1 MSLVE
6 YEDIKNLIRL
16 YFNQDQVLF
25 NHLFSSFNQ
34 LIEEII
40 PFTLIKENNYFY
52 ENVDKTDIY
61 LHGFRCKNI
70 RLKPVVFDNNP
81 NEIMYPDQA
90 RKNHLNYF
98 AHIYADIEQVVERI
112 NVLTGETT
120 IKVVTKNSEED
131 PIAIASVPIMVK
143 SKYCSTTIKKDSH
156 NECKYDP
163 GGYFIVN
170 GKEKVVMSIEKMV
183 DNKPLVFTKKESSFP
198 RGYFY
203 TCQINSKANDWSDN
217 LQILNIKERKDSTFI
232 ISTSQLSDIK
242 IIVLMRALGLE
253 TDQDIISNFCYSLD
267 DINMINLIKPSIDN
281 SVDDE
286 GNIIRTK
293 DQAID
298 FLITKLRRNKRFSQ
312 TDEELADKQKKI
324 FLEKIFRKDLLPH
337 LGEDIKLKIRYISY
351 MFNKMFKVMLNREEP
366 DDRDALQNKRIETP
380 GVLIGQLFRQNWK
393 KLLNEIGKNFK
404 KKNQSDENPVS
415 VINQIK
421 PNAIEQGI
429 KTALSTGIWGMNKT
443 KKGVAQALQ
452 RLSWFG
458 SNSYLRRVMAPS
470 LDASTAN
477 ITKIRL
483 VNSLQAQFLCLTKD
497 SIVLLN
503 DRYSSKPI
511 SKLTEADKVISLT
524 KDMNEEPTKIFNN
537 FERMAD
543 DIKKIVT
550 ISGREIKATNDHPF
564 LVKRQDNYEWIQ
576 LKDINES
583 DLLVIRNCDNYIEE
597 DTMNYIN
604 IDVTNEEIIK
614 PYIRELTELGYIETT
629 SSSDKLYL
637 KLDIQKQKMIARLIA
652 SLNTDGN
659 INLKDKKY
667 YAVSFNLGEEQDIFD
682 VNDDINRLG
691 FGGGTISRRTTKL
704 VDKYSNRETIFKTWR
719 LDKGGPFAGLIT
731 FMGGFTGNKVKTVK
745 FLPDWISNN
754 QKSVKREFLSGLQGG
769 DGCRLSVQ
777 HNNENDKV
785 CLGEFKQTCVSDTLR
800 STISYMDNINK
811 LFSEFN
817 IISSVHHK
825 EKEEKDKFEVS
836 IRFSQTTENLEK
848 LVSNIGY
855 RYCEEKRRK
864 SAIPLEYCKIRVFN
878 KNLVDQIKDNVLTLH
893 KEGKKPAE
901 IVKETELTYNFV
913 TKTLRQFKEDRLS
926 NSRYITTI
934 SYDELLKNSLPN
946 GCIAV
951 PIYKIDECEPEMVY
965 DFTTVSDNHNF
976 IANSFVTHNCPTETP
991 EGQNIGIIKSL
1002 SMSATI
1008 TMQNSSQLE
1017 IVKEI
1022 IKQFGKSE
1030 LPTNID
1036 PLDIPV
1042 YGKVF
1047 MNGNWIA
1054 VTKEPYE
1061 LYTILK
1067 RNRQEGVLDKFTTVY
1082 LDFMKK
1088 EICIFSDGGRMIRPI
1103 LQVENN
1109 KVNMTKEVLAEIN
1122 RQVDTTSESNSTNK
1136 GNSWNI
1142 LMDRFPNLLEYE
1154 DIETS
1159 GYLMIA
1165 QTPYDLESNETN
1177 KNRDLKHKDINDV
1190 NRYGDY
1196 RYVNYTHCDIHPWL
1210 MLGYVVCSIP
1220 FSNHNF
1226 GLKNIIF
1233 FSQAKQS
1240 IGIYLTSYKD
1250 RMDISQVL
1258 YHPQVPLVTTEGMR
1272 INNSMD
1278 LPFGE
1283 NVVIA
1288 IMSYMGYNQED
1299 SIIFNKASVDRGL
1312 FLCDSLKKEH
1322 AEIVKNPST
1331 SQDDVFT
1338 KPDSNK
1344 VTGMQQGNYDKLNE
1358 KGFIPEETIIN
1369 NQDIIIGKVSP
1380 IQPTGTNNKV
1390 YKDNSVQFKSNVEG
1404 VIDRVHTGVYNND
1417 GYEMY
1422 NVRLRMERIP
1432 IIGDKFCLTDDH
1444 EVLTSDGW
1452 KQINRVTTDDTVCCL
1467 NPEDNTIVYNKPSE
1481 TYKFDHEGEMY
1492 SLKSQQ
1498 VDLVTTMNHKMY
1510 VKKRDRKSFELIEAK
1525 DINGKR
1531 VSYKKNG
1538 INNQRELES
1547 FKVPNS
1553 EKILNM
1559 NDFLVFLGI
1568 WFAEG
1573 WTDKHNK
1580 RITISVNKK
1589 IVQTEIERV
1598 CNNLDIHIIK
1608 SNDKWHMHKI
1618 EIYNY
1623 LKDYSNG
1630 AVNKSLPKWVFNLN
1644 RDQSRILLE
1653 SMLKGDGY
1661 KTKSNTCK
1669 YFTSSKQLK
1678 DDVQQLALHCEWSA
1692 NIYERDMSGPYS
1704 INSKGKEIIPTTQ
1717 AYELSIIKSKNTPT
1731 VNHGHVKTQNG
1742 QKEEIIDFK
1751 GKVYCLEVP
1760 SHIFYVR
1767 LNGKPVWTGNSNRHG
1782 QKGTLGILLPERD
1795 MPFTESGM
1803 VPDLIM
1809 NPHGI
1814 PSRMTHAQLLECLA
1828 SKYGAVTGQHVDG
1841 TPFNNYNVAKLPDLL
1856 KSVGFN
1862 PYGLETMYCGITG
1875 KKMQSEIFIGPT
1887 YYMRLK
1893 HMVLDKVHS
1902 RSIGPK
1908 QAITRQ
1914 PLEGRSRDGGL
1925 KIGEMEKDSM
1935 IAHGVGQ
1942 FLKERLNE
1950 VSDITKV
1957 HICDDCGRFAA
1968 KVFDK
1973 DYYYCDGC
1981 DNSTRISAVSMPYAC
1996 KLLFQEITSVNI
2008 QPRIRTRQSVFEASV

>member
-6 YEDIKNLIRL
+6 YDDIKNLIRL

-25 NHLFSSFNQ
+25 KHLFSSFNQ

-61 LHGFRCKNI
+61 LHGFKCKNI

-81 NEIMYPDQA
+81 NEIMFPDQA

-98 AHIYADIEQVVERI
+98 ANIYADIEQVVEKT

-120 IKVVTKNSEED
+120 VKVVTKNSEED
-131 PIAIASVPIMVK
+131 PIAIASIPIMVK
-143 SKYCSTTIKKDSH
+143 SKYCSTTVKKDSH

-163 GGYFIVN
+163 GGYFLVN

-183 DNKPLVFTKKESSFP
+183 DNKPLVFTKKDSSFP
-198 RGYFY
+198 RGHFF

-217 LQILNIKERKDSTFI
+217 LQILNIKEKKDSTFV

-286 GNIIRTK
+286 GNVIRTK

-298 FLITKLRRNKRFSQ
+298 YLITKLRRNKRFSQ
-312 TDEELADKQKKI
+312 SDEELANKQKKI

-337 LGEDIKLKIRYISY
+337 LGEDIKLKIKYISY
-351 MFNKMFKVMLNREEP
+351 MFNKMFKVILNREEQ

-458 SNSYLRRVMAPS
+458 ANSYLRRVMAPS
-470 LDASTAN
+470 LDASTSN

-483 VNSLQAQFLCLTKD
+483 VNNLQAQFL
-497 SIVLLN
+497 
-503 DRYSSKPI
+503 
-511 SKLTEADKVISLT
+511 
-524 KDMNEEPTKIFNN
+524 
-537 FERMAD
+537 
-543 DIKKIVT
+543 
-550 ISGREIKATNDHPF
+550 
-564 LVKRQDNYEWIQ
+564 
-576 LKDINES
+576 
-583 DLLVIRNCDNYIEE
+583 
-597 DTMNYIN
+597 
-604 IDVTNEEIIK
+604 
-614 PYIRELTELGYIETT
+614 
-629 SSSDKLYL
+629 
-637 KLDIQKQKMIARLIA
+637 
-652 SLNTDGN
+652 
-659 INLKDKKY
+659 
-667 YAVSFNLGEEQDIFD
+667 
-682 VNDDINRLG
+682 
-691 FGGGTISRRTTKL
+691 
-704 VDKYSNRETIFKTWR
+704 
-719 LDKGGPFAGLIT
+719 
-731 FMGGFTGNKVKTVK
+731 
-745 FLPDWISNN
+745 
-754 QKSVKREFLSGLQGG
+754 
-769 DGCRLSVQ
+769 
-777 HNNENDKV
+777 
-785 CLGEFKQTCVSDTLR
+785 
-800 STISYMDNINK
+800 
-811 LFSEFN
+811 
-817 IISSVHHK
+817 
-825 EKEEKDKFEVS
+825 
-836 IRFSQTTENLEK
+836 
-848 LVSNIGY
+848 
-855 RYCEEKRRK
+855 
-864 SAIPLEYCKIRVFN
+864 
-878 KNLVDQIKDNVLTLH
+878 
-893 KEGKKPAE
+893 
-901 IVKETELTYNFV
+901 
-913 TKTLRQFKEDRLS
+913 
-926 NSRYITTI
+926 
-934 SYDELLKNSLPN
+934 
-946 GCIAV
+946 
-951 PIYKIDECEPEMVY
+951 
-965 DFTTVSDNHNF
+965 
-976 IANSFVTHNCPTETP
+976 CPTETP

-1002 SMSATI
+1002 SMSSTI
-1008 TMQNSSQLE
+1008 TMQNDSQVE

-1022 IKQFGKSE
+1022 IKKFGKCE

-1047 MNGNWIA
+1047 MNGCWLA
-1054 VTKEPYE
+1054 VTKDPFE

-1067 RNRQEGVLDKFTTVY
+1067 KNRQEGVLDKFTSVY

-1088 EICIFSDGGRMIRPI
+1088 EIGIFSDGGRLIRPI
-1103 LQVENN
+1103 MQVENN
-1109 KVNMTKEVLAEIN
+1109 KVNMSKDVLEEI
-1122 RQVDTTSESNSTNK
+1122 RKQVNIKSSSDTIKK

-1142 LMDRFPNLLEYE
+1142 LMDKFPNLLEYE
-1154 DIETS
+1154 DIES
-1159 GYLMIA
+1159 SSYLMIA
-1165 QTPYDLESNETN
+1165 QTPYDLESSEEN
-1177 KNRDLKHKDINDV
+1177 KNRDLKHKNINEV

-1240 IGIYLTSYKD
+1240 IGVYLTSYKD
-1250 RMDISQVL
+1250 RMDISQIL

-1344 VTGMQQGNYDKLNE
+1344 VTGMQQGNYDKLND
-1358 KGFIPEETIIN
+1358 KGFVPEETIIN

-1422 NVRLRMERIP
+1422 NVRLRMERVP
-1432 IIGDKFCLTDDH
+1432 IIGDKF
-1444 EVLTSDGW
+1444 
-1452 KQINRVTTDDTVCCL
+1452 
-1467 NPEDNTIVYNKPSE
+1467 
-1481 TYKFDHEGEMY
+1481 
-1492 SLKSQQ
+1492 
-1498 VDLVTTMNHKMY
+1498 
-1510 VKKRDRKSFELIEAK
+1510 
-1525 DINGKR
+1525 
-1531 VSYKKNG
+1531 
-1538 INNQRELES
+1538 
-1547 FKVPNS
+1547 
-1553 EKILNM
+1553 
-1559 NDFLVFLGI
+1559 
-1568 WFAEG
+1568 
-1573 WTDKHNK
+1573 
-1580 RITISVNKK
+1580 
-1589 IVQTEIERV
+1589 
-1598 CNNLDIHIIK
+1598 
-1608 SNDKWHMHKI
+1608 
-1618 EIYNY
+1618 
-1623 LKDYSNG
+1623 
-1630 AVNKSLPKWVFNLN
+1630 
-1644 RDQSRILLE
+1644 
-1653 SMLKGDGY
+1653 
-1661 KTKSNTCK
+1661 
-1669 YFTSSKQLK
+1669 
-1678 DDVQQLALHCEWSA
+1678 
-1692 NIYERDMSGPYS
+1692 
-1704 INSKGKEIIPTTQ
+1704 
-1717 AYELSIIKSKNTPT
+1717 
-1731 VNHGHVKTQNG
+1731 
-1742 QKEEIIDFK
+1742 
-1751 GKVYCLEVP
+1751 
-1760 SHIFYVR
+1760 
-1767 LNGKPVWTGNSNRHG
+1767 SNRHG

-1828 SKYGAVTGQHVDG
+1828 SKYGAETGQYIDG
-1841 TPFNNYNVAKLPDLL
+1841 TPFNNYDVAKLPEML
-1856 KSVGFN
+1856 KSVGFK
-1862 PYGLETMYCGITG
+1862 PYGTETMYCGITG

-1957 HICDDCGRFAA
+1957 HICDECGRFAA

-1973 DYYYCDGC
+1973 DYYYCEGC

-2008 QPRIRTRQSVFEASV
+2008 QPRIRTRQSVFEANV

>member
-1 MSLVE
+1 MSLVK
-6 YEDIKNLIRL
+6 YEDIRNLIRL
-16 YFNQDQVLF
+16 YFNQEQVLF

-52 ENVDKTDIY
+52 ENVDKTDIF

-70 RLKPVVFDNNP
+70 RIKPVVFDNNP
-81 NEIMYPDQA
+81 NEIMFPDQA

-98 AHIYADIEQVVERI
+98 ANVYADVEQIVEKTNI
-112 NVLTGETT
+112 LTGENT
-120 IKVVTKNSEED
+120 IKVVTKNNEED
-131 PIAIASVPIMVK
+131 PIAIASIPIMVK

-163 GGYFIVN
+163 GGYFLVN

-183 DNKPLVFTKKESSFP
+183 DNKPLVFTKKDSSFP
-198 RGYFY
+198 RGYFF

-217 LQILNIKERKDSTFI
+217 LQILNIKEKKDSTFV

-293 DQAID
+293 DQAVD

-312 TDEELADKQKKI
+312 SDEELAAKQKKI

-337 LGEDIKLKIRYISY
+337 LGEDIKLKIRYISF
-351 MFNKMFKVMLNREEP
+351 MFNKMFKVMLKREEQ

-421 PNAIEQGI
+421 PNSIEQGI

-458 SNSYLRRVMAPS
+458 ANSYLRRVMAPS
-470 LDASTAN
+470 LDASTSN

-483 VNSLQAQFLCLTKD
+483 VNNLQAQFL
-497 SIVLLN
+497 
-503 DRYSSKPI
+503 
-511 SKLTEADKVISLT
+511 
-524 KDMNEEPTKIFNN
+524 
-537 FERMAD
+537 
-543 DIKKIVT
+543 
-550 ISGREIKATNDHPF
+550 
-564 LVKRQDNYEWIQ
+564 
-576 LKDINES
+576 
-583 DLLVIRNCDNYIEE
+583 
-597 DTMNYIN
+597 
-604 IDVTNEEIIK
+604 
-614 PYIRELTELGYIETT
+614 
-629 SSSDKLYL
+629 
-637 KLDIQKQKMIARLIA
+637 
-652 SLNTDGN
+652 
-659 INLKDKKY
+659 
-667 YAVSFNLGEEQDIFD
+667 
-682 VNDDINRLG
+682 
-691 FGGGTISRRTTKL
+691 
-704 VDKYSNRETIFKTWR
+704 
-719 LDKGGPFAGLIT
+719 
-731 FMGGFTGNKVKTVK
+731 
-745 FLPDWISNN
+745 
-754 QKSVKREFLSGLQGG
+754 
-769 DGCRLSVQ
+769 
-777 HNNENDKV
+777 
-785 CLGEFKQTCVSDTLR
+785 
-800 STISYMDNINK
+800 
-811 LFSEFN
+811 
-817 IISSVHHK
+817 
-825 EKEEKDKFEVS
+825 
-836 IRFSQTTENLEK
+836 
-848 LVSNIGY
+848 
-855 RYCEEKRRK
+855 
-864 SAIPLEYCKIRVFN
+864 
-878 KNLVDQIKDNVLTLH
+878 
-893 KEGKKPAE
+893 
-901 IVKETELTYNFV
+901 
-913 TKTLRQFKEDRLS
+913 
-926 NSRYITTI
+926 
-934 SYDELLKNSLPN
+934 
-946 GCIAV
+946 
-951 PIYKIDECEPEMVY
+951 
-965 DFTTVSDNHNF
+965 
-976 IANSFVTHNCPTETP
+976 CPTETP

-1002 SMSATI
+1002 AMSSTI
-1008 TMQNSSQLE
+1008 TMQNDSQLE

-1022 IKQFGKSE
+1022 IKKFGKSE
-1030 LPTNID
+1030 SPTDIN
-1036 PLDIPV
+1036 PLEIQL

-1047 MNGNWIA
+1047 MNGSWIA
-1054 VTKEPYE
+1054 VTKEPFE
-1061 LYTILK
+1061 LYTMLK
-1067 RNRQEGVLDKFTTVY
+1067 KNRQAGILDKFTCIY

-1088 EICIFSDGGRMIRPI
+1088 EIGIFSDGGRLIRPI

-1109 KVNMTKEVLAEIN
+1109 KVNMTKEVLDEIN
-1122 RQVDTTSESNSTNK
+1122 KQIDTTREDPVVKK

-1142 LMDRFPNLLEYE
+1142 LMDKFPKLLEYE
-1154 DIETS
+1154 DIES
-1159 GYLMIA
+1159 SNYLMIA
-1165 QTPYDLESNETN
+1165 QTPYDLESNEEN
-1177 KNRDLKHKDINDV
+1177 MNRDLKHKDINDV

-1240 IGIYLTSYKD
+1240 IGVYLTSYKD
-1250 RMDISQVL
+1250 RMDISQIL

-1299 SIIFNKASVDRGL
+1299 SIIFNKASVDRGI

-1338 KPDSNK
+1338 KPDSSK

-1358 KGFIPEETIIN
+1358 KGFVPEETIIQ
-1369 NQDIIIGKVSP
+1369 NQDIIIGKASP

-1422 NVRLRMERIP
+1422 NVRLRMERVP

-1452 KQINRVTTDDTVCCL
+1452 KQINRVTTDDKVCCL
-1467 NPEDNTIVYNKPSE
+1467 NPNDNTIIYNKPSE

-1510 VKKRDRKSFELIEAK
+1510 VKKRDKKSFELIEAK

-1547 FKVPNS
+1547 FKIPNS
-1553 EKILNM
+1553 EKDLNM

-1573 WTDKHNK
+1573 WADKHNK
-1580 RITISVNKK
+1580 RITFSVNKK
-1589 IVQTEIERV
+1589 IIQNELERV
-1598 CNNLDIHIIK
+1598 CSNLDIHIIK
-1608 SNDKWHMHKI
+1608 SNDKWHMHQI
-1618 EIYNY
+1618 DIYNY
-1623 LKDYSNG
+1623 LKNYSNG
-1630 AVNKSLPKWVFNLN
+1630 AINKSLPRWVFNLN

-1692 NIYERDMSGPYS
+1692 NIYERDMTGPYS

-1717 AYELSIIKSKNTPT
+1717 AYEVSIIKNKNSPT
-1731 VNHGHVKTQNG
+1731 VNHGHTKTQNG
-1742 QKEEIIDFK
+1742 QKEEIIHFK
-1751 GKVYCLEVP
+1751 GKVYCLQVP

-1828 SKYGAVTGQHVDG
+1828 SKYGAITGQYVDG
-1841 TPFNNYNVAKLPDLL
+1841 TPFNNYDVSKLPDML
-1856 KSVGFN
+1856 KSVGFK
-1862 PYGLETMYCGITG
+1862 PYGTETMYCGITG

-1935 IAHGVGQ
+1935 IAHGAGQ

-1957 HICDDCGRFAA
+1957 HICDVCGRFAA

-1973 DYYYCDGC
+1973 DYYYCEGC

-2008 QPRIRTRQSVFEASV
+2008 QPRIRTRQSVYEANV

>member
-6 YEDIKNLIRL
+6 YEDIRNLIRL
-16 YFNQDQVLF
+16 YFNQEQVLY

-52 ENVDKTDIY
+52 ENVDKTDIF

-70 RLKPVVFDNNP
+70 RLKPVVFENNP
-81 NEIMYPDQA
+81 NEIMFPDQA

-98 AHIYADIEQVVERI
+98 ANIYADVEQIVEKTNI
-112 NVLTGETT
+112 LTGENTV
-120 IKVVTKNSEED
+120 KVVTKNNEED
-131 PIAIASVPIMVK
+131 PIAIASIPVMVK

-163 GGYFIVN
+163 GGYFLVN

-183 DNKPLVFTKKESSFP
+183 DNKPLVFTKKDSSFP
-198 RGYFY
+198 RGHYF

-217 LQILNIKERKDSTFI
+217 LQILNIKEKKDSTFV

-286 GNIIRTK
+286 GNVIRTK

-298 FLITKLRRNKRFSQ
+298 YLITKLRRNKRFSQ
-312 TDEELADKQKKI
+312 SDEELAVKQKKI

-337 LGEDIKLKIRYISY
+337 LGEDIKLKIRFICI
-351 MFNKMFKVMLNREEP
+351 MFNKMFKVMLKREEQ

-421 PNAIEQGI
+421 PNSIEQGI

-458 SNSYLRRVMAPS
+458 ANSYLRRVMAPS
-470 LDASTAN
+470 LDNTTSN

-483 VNSLQAQFLCLTKD
+483 VNNLQAQFL
-497 SIVLLN
+497 
-503 DRYSSKPI
+503 
-511 SKLTEADKVISLT
+511 
-524 KDMNEEPTKIFNN
+524 
-537 FERMAD
+537 
-543 DIKKIVT
+543 
-550 ISGREIKATNDHPF
+550 
-564 LVKRQDNYEWIQ
+564 
-576 LKDINES
+576 
-583 DLLVIRNCDNYIEE
+583 
-597 DTMNYIN
+597 
-604 IDVTNEEIIK
+604 
-614 PYIRELTELGYIETT
+614 
-629 SSSDKLYL
+629 
-637 KLDIQKQKMIARLIA
+637 
-652 SLNTDGN
+652 
-659 INLKDKKY
+659 
-667 YAVSFNLGEEQDIFD
+667 
-682 VNDDINRLG
+682 
-691 FGGGTISRRTTKL
+691 
-704 VDKYSNRETIFKTWR
+704 
-719 LDKGGPFAGLIT
+719 
-731 FMGGFTGNKVKTVK
+731 
-745 FLPDWISNN
+745 
-754 QKSVKREFLSGLQGG
+754 
-769 DGCRLSVQ
+769 
-777 HNNENDKV
+777 
-785 CLGEFKQTCVSDTLR
+785 
-800 STISYMDNINK
+800 
-811 LFSEFN
+811 
-817 IISSVHHK
+817 
-825 EKEEKDKFEVS
+825 
-836 IRFSQTTENLEK
+836 
-848 LVSNIGY
+848 
-855 RYCEEKRRK
+855 
-864 SAIPLEYCKIRVFN
+864 
-878 KNLVDQIKDNVLTLH
+878 
-893 KEGKKPAE
+893 
-901 IVKETELTYNFV
+901 
-913 TKTLRQFKEDRLS
+913 
-926 NSRYITTI
+926 
-934 SYDELLKNSLPN
+934 
-946 GCIAV
+946 
-951 PIYKIDECEPEMVY
+951 
-965 DFTTVSDNHNF
+965 
-976 IANSFVTHNCPTETP
+976 CPTETP

-1002 SMSATI
+1002 SMSSTI
-1008 TMQNSSQLE
+1008 TMQNDSQLE

-1022 IKQFGKSE
+1022 IKKFGKSE
-1030 LPTNID
+1030 KPTEIS
-1036 PLDIPV
+1036 PLEISS

-1061 LYTILK
+1061 LYTLLK
-1067 RNRQEGVLDKFTTVY
+1067 KNRQEGILDKFTSVY
-1082 LDFMKK
+1082 LDFTKK
-1088 EICIFSDGGRMIRPI
+1088 EIGIFSDGGRLIRPI

-1109 KVNMTKEVLAEIN
+1109 KVNMTKEVLDEIN
-1122 RQVDTTSESNSTNK
+1122 KQIDTTKESAEVKK

-1142 LMDRFPNLLEYE
+1142 LMDKFPKLLEYE
-1154 DIETS
+1154 DIES
-1159 GYLMIA
+1159 SNYLMIA
-1165 QTPYDLESNETN
+1165 QTPYDLVANEEN

-1240 IGIYLTSYKD
+1240 IGVYLTSYKD
-1250 RMDISQVL
+1250 RMDISQIL

-1331 SQDDVFT
+1331 SQDDIFT

-1344 VTGMQQGNYDKLNE
+1344 VTGMQQGNYDKLND
-1358 KGFIPEETIIN
+1358 KGFVPEETIID

-1422 NVRLRMERIP
+1422 NVRLRMERVP
-1432 IIGDKFCLTDDH
+1432 IIGDKF
-1444 EVLTSDGW
+1444 
-1452 KQINRVTTDDTVCCL
+1452 
-1467 NPEDNTIVYNKPSE
+1467 
-1481 TYKFDHEGEMY
+1481 
-1492 SLKSQQ
+1492 
-1498 VDLVTTMNHKMY
+1498 
-1510 VKKRDRKSFELIEAK
+1510 
-1525 DINGKR
+1525 
-1531 VSYKKNG
+1531 
-1538 INNQRELES
+1538 
-1547 FKVPNS
+1547 
-1553 EKILNM
+1553 
-1559 NDFLVFLGI
+1559 
-1568 WFAEG
+1568 
-1573 WTDKHNK
+1573 
-1580 RITISVNKK
+1580 
-1589 IVQTEIERV
+1589 
-1598 CNNLDIHIIK
+1598 
-1608 SNDKWHMHKI
+1608 
-1618 EIYNY
+1618 
-1623 LKDYSNG
+1623 
-1630 AVNKSLPKWVFNLN
+1630 
-1644 RDQSRILLE
+1644 
-1653 SMLKGDGY
+1653 
-1661 KTKSNTCK
+1661 
-1669 YFTSSKQLK
+1669 
-1678 DDVQQLALHCEWSA
+1678 
-1692 NIYERDMSGPYS
+1692 
-1704 INSKGKEIIPTTQ
+1704 
-1717 AYELSIIKSKNTPT
+1717 
-1731 VNHGHVKTQNG
+1731 
-1742 QKEEIIDFK
+1742 
-1751 GKVYCLEVP
+1751 
-1760 SHIFYVR
+1760 
-1767 LNGKPVWTGNSNRHG
+1767 SNRHG

-1828 SKYGAVTGQHVDG
+1828 SKYGAITGQYVDG
-1841 TPFNNYNVAKLPDLL
+1841 TPFNNYDVSKLPDML
-1856 KSVGFN
+1856 KSVGFK
-1862 PYGLETMYCGITG
+1862 PYGTETMYCGITG

-1957 HICDDCGRFAA
+1957 HICDVCGRFAS

-1973 DYYYCDGC
+1973 DYYYCEGC

-2008 QPRIRTRQSVFEASV
+2008 QPRIRTRQSVFEANV

>member
-6 YEDIKNLIRL
+6 YEDIRNMIRL
-16 YFNQDQVLF
+16 YFNQEQVLY

-34 LIEEII
+34 LVEEII

-52 ENVDKTDIY
+52 ENVDKTDIF

-70 RLKPVVFDNNP
+70 RLKPVVFENNP
-81 NEIMYPDQA
+81 NEIMFPDQA

-98 AHIYADIEQVVERI
+98 ANIYADVEQIVEKSNI
-112 NVLTGETT
+112 LTGENTV
-120 IKVVTKNSEED
+120 KVVTKNNEED
-131 PIAIASVPIMVK
+131 PIAIASIPVMVK

-163 GGYFIVN
+163 GGYFLVN

-183 DNKPLVFTKKESSFP
+183 DNKPLVFTKKDSSFP
-198 RGYFY
+198 RGHYF

-217 LQILNIKERKDSTFI
+217 LQILNIKEKKDSTFV

-298 FLITKLRRNKRFSQ
+298 YLITKLRRNKRFSQ
-312 TDEELADKQKKI
+312 SDEELAVKQKKI

-337 LGEDIKLKIRYISY
+337 LGEDIKLKIRFICI
-351 MFNKMFKVMLNREEP
+351 MFNKMFKVILKREEQ

-421 PNAIEQGI
+421 PNSIEQGI

-458 SNSYLRRVMAPS
+458 ANSYLRRVMAPS
-470 LDASTAN
+470 LDNTTSN

-483 VNSLQAQFLCLTKD
+483 VNNLQAQFL
-497 SIVLLN
+497 
-503 DRYSSKPI
+503 
-511 SKLTEADKVISLT
+511 
-524 KDMNEEPTKIFNN
+524 
-537 FERMAD
+537 
-543 DIKKIVT
+543 
-550 ISGREIKATNDHPF
+550 
-564 LVKRQDNYEWIQ
+564 
-576 LKDINES
+576 
-583 DLLVIRNCDNYIEE
+583 
-597 DTMNYIN
+597 
-604 IDVTNEEIIK
+604 
-614 PYIRELTELGYIETT
+614 
-629 SSSDKLYL
+629 
-637 KLDIQKQKMIARLIA
+637 
-652 SLNTDGN
+652 
-659 INLKDKKY
+659 
-667 YAVSFNLGEEQDIFD
+667 
-682 VNDDINRLG
+682 
-691 FGGGTISRRTTKL
+691 
-704 VDKYSNRETIFKTWR
+704 
-719 LDKGGPFAGLIT
+719 
-731 FMGGFTGNKVKTVK
+731 
-745 FLPDWISNN
+745 
-754 QKSVKREFLSGLQGG
+754 
-769 DGCRLSVQ
+769 
-777 HNNENDKV
+777 
-785 CLGEFKQTCVSDTLR
+785 
-800 STISYMDNINK
+800 
-811 LFSEFN
+811 
-817 IISSVHHK
+817 
-825 EKEEKDKFEVS
+825 
-836 IRFSQTTENLEK
+836 
-848 LVSNIGY
+848 
-855 RYCEEKRRK
+855 
-864 SAIPLEYCKIRVFN
+864 
-878 KNLVDQIKDNVLTLH
+878 
-893 KEGKKPAE
+893 
-901 IVKETELTYNFV
+901 
-913 TKTLRQFKEDRLS
+913 
-926 NSRYITTI
+926 
-934 SYDELLKNSLPN
+934 
-946 GCIAV
+946 
-951 PIYKIDECEPEMVY
+951 
-965 DFTTVSDNHNF
+965 
-976 IANSFVTHNCPTETP
+976 CPTETP

-1002 SMSATI
+1002 AMSSTI
-1008 TMQNSSQLE
+1008 TMQNDSQLE

-1022 IKQFGKSE
+1022 IKKFGKSE
-1030 LPTNID
+1030 KPTEVS
-1036 PLDIPV
+1036 PLEISS

-1054 VTKEPYE
+1054 ITKEPYE
-1061 LYTILK
+1061 LYTLLK
-1067 RNRQEGVLDKFTTVY
+1067 KNRQEGILDKFTSVY

-1088 EICIFSDGGRMIRPI
+1088 EIGIFSDGGRLIRPI

-1109 KVNMTKEVLAEIN
+1109 KVNMTKEVLDEIN
-1122 RQVDTTSESNSTNK
+1122 KQIDTTKESAEVKK

-1142 LMDRFPNLLEYE
+1142 LMDKFPKLLEYE
-1154 DIETS
+1154 DIES
-1159 GYLMIA
+1159 SNYLMIA
-1165 QTPYDLESNETN
+1165 QTPYDLVANEEN

-1240 IGIYLTSYKD
+1240 IGVYLTSYKD
-1250 RMDISQVL
+1250 RMDISQIL

-1331 SQDDVFT
+1331 SQDDIFT

-1344 VTGMQQGNYDKLNE
+1344 VTGMQQGNYDKLND
-1358 KGFIPEETIIN
+1358 KGFVPEETVID

-1422 NVRLRMERIP
+1422 NVRLRMERVP
-1432 IIGDKFCLTDDH
+1432 IIGDKF
-1444 EVLTSDGW
+1444 
-1452 KQINRVTTDDTVCCL
+1452 
-1467 NPEDNTIVYNKPSE
+1467 
-1481 TYKFDHEGEMY
+1481 
-1492 SLKSQQ
+1492 
-1498 VDLVTTMNHKMY
+1498 
-1510 VKKRDRKSFELIEAK
+1510 
-1525 DINGKR
+1525 
-1531 VSYKKNG
+1531 
-1538 INNQRELES
+1538 
-1547 FKVPNS
+1547 
-1553 EKILNM
+1553 
-1559 NDFLVFLGI
+1559 
-1568 WFAEG
+1568 
-1573 WTDKHNK
+1573 
-1580 RITISVNKK
+1580 
-1589 IVQTEIERV
+1589 
-1598 CNNLDIHIIK
+1598 
-1608 SNDKWHMHKI
+1608 
-1618 EIYNY
+1618 
-1623 LKDYSNG
+1623 
-1630 AVNKSLPKWVFNLN
+1630 
-1644 RDQSRILLE
+1644 
-1653 SMLKGDGY
+1653 
-1661 KTKSNTCK
+1661 
-1669 YFTSSKQLK
+1669 
-1678 DDVQQLALHCEWSA
+1678 
-1692 NIYERDMSGPYS
+1692 
-1704 INSKGKEIIPTTQ
+1704 
-1717 AYELSIIKSKNTPT
+1717 
-1731 VNHGHVKTQNG
+1731 
-1742 QKEEIIDFK
+1742 
-1751 GKVYCLEVP
+1751 
-1760 SHIFYVR
+1760 
-1767 LNGKPVWTGNSNRHG
+1767 SNRHG

-1828 SKYGAVTGQHVDG
+1828 SKYGAITGQYVDG
-1841 TPFNNYNVAKLPDLL
+1841 TPFNNYDVSKLPDML
-1856 KSVGFN
+1856 KSVGFK
-1862 PYGLETMYCGITG
+1862 PYGTETMYCGITG

-1957 HICDDCGRFAA
+1957 HICDVCGRFAS

-1973 DYYYCDGC
+1973 DYYYCEGC

-2008 QPRIRTRQSVFEASV
+2008 QPRIRTRQSVFEANV

>member
-6 YEDIKNLIRL
+6 YDDIKNLIRL

-25 NHLFSSFNQ
+25 KHLFSSFNQ
-34 LIEEII
+34 LVEEII

-61 LHGFRCKNI
+61 LHGFKCKNI

-81 NEIMYPDQA
+81 NEIMFPDQA

-98 AHIYADIEQVVERI
+98 ANIYADIEQVVEKT

-120 IKVVTKNSEED
+120 VKVVTKNSEED
-131 PIAIASVPIMVK
+131 PIAIASIPIMVK
-143 SKYCSTTIKKDSH
+143 SKYCSTTVKKDSH

-163 GGYFIVN
+163 GGYFLVN

-183 DNKPLVFTKKESSFP
+183 DNKPLVFTKKDSSFP
-198 RGYFY
+198 RGHFF

-217 LQILNIKERKDSTFI
+217 LQILNIKEKKDSTFV

-286 GNIIRTK
+286 GNVIRTK

-298 FLITKLRRNKRFSQ
+298 YLITKLRRNKRFSQ
-312 TDEELADKQKKI
+312 SDEELANKQKKI

-337 LGEDIKLKIRYISY
+337 LGEDIKLKIKYISY
-351 MFNKMFKVMLNREEP
+351 MFNKMFKVILNREEQ

-458 SNSYLRRVMAPS
+458 ANSYLRRVMAPS
-470 LDASTAN
+470 LDASTSN

-483 VNSLQAQFLCLTKD
+483 VNNLQAQFL
-497 SIVLLN
+497 
-503 DRYSSKPI
+503 
-511 SKLTEADKVISLT
+511 
-524 KDMNEEPTKIFNN
+524 
-537 FERMAD
+537 
-543 DIKKIVT
+543 
-550 ISGREIKATNDHPF
+550 
-564 LVKRQDNYEWIQ
+564 
-576 LKDINES
+576 
-583 DLLVIRNCDNYIEE
+583 
-597 DTMNYIN
+597 
-604 IDVTNEEIIK
+604 
-614 PYIRELTELGYIETT
+614 
-629 SSSDKLYL
+629 
-637 KLDIQKQKMIARLIA
+637 
-652 SLNTDGN
+652 
-659 INLKDKKY
+659 
-667 YAVSFNLGEEQDIFD
+667 
-682 VNDDINRLG
+682 
-691 FGGGTISRRTTKL
+691 
-704 VDKYSNRETIFKTWR
+704 
-719 LDKGGPFAGLIT
+719 
-731 FMGGFTGNKVKTVK
+731 
-745 FLPDWISNN
+745 
-754 QKSVKREFLSGLQGG
+754 
-769 DGCRLSVQ
+769 
-777 HNNENDKV
+777 
-785 CLGEFKQTCVSDTLR
+785 
-800 STISYMDNINK
+800 
-811 LFSEFN
+811 
-817 IISSVHHK
+817 
-825 EKEEKDKFEVS
+825 
-836 IRFSQTTENLEK
+836 
-848 LVSNIGY
+848 
-855 RYCEEKRRK
+855 
-864 SAIPLEYCKIRVFN
+864 
-878 KNLVDQIKDNVLTLH
+878 
-893 KEGKKPAE
+893 
-901 IVKETELTYNFV
+901 
-913 TKTLRQFKEDRLS
+913 
-926 NSRYITTI
+926 
-934 SYDELLKNSLPN
+934 
-946 GCIAV
+946 
-951 PIYKIDECEPEMVY
+951 
-965 DFTTVSDNHNF
+965 
-976 IANSFVTHNCPTETP
+976 CPTETP

-1002 SMSATI
+1002 SMSSTI
-1008 TMQNSSQLE
+1008 TMQNDSQVE

-1022 IKQFGKSE
+1022 IKKFGKCE

-1047 MNGNWIA
+1047 MNGCWLA
-1054 VTKEPYE
+1054 VTKDPFE

-1067 RNRQEGVLDKFTTVY
+1067 KNRQEGVLDKFTSVY

-1088 EICIFSDGGRMIRPI
+1088 EIGIFSDGGRLIRPI
-1103 LQVENN
+1103 MQVENN
-1109 KVNMTKEVLAEIN
+1109 KVNMSKDVLEEIRKQAN
-1122 RQVDTTSESNSTNK
+1122 IKSSSDTIKKS
-1136 GNSWNI
+1136 NSWNI
-1142 LMDRFPNLLEYE
+1142 LMDKFPNLLEYE
-1154 DIETS
+1154 DIES
-1159 GYLMIA
+1159 SSYLMIA
-1165 QTPYDLESNETN
+1165 QTPYDLESSEEN
-1177 KNRDLKHKDINDV
+1177 KNRDLKHKNINEV

-1240 IGIYLTSYKD
+1240 IGVYLTSYKD
-1250 RMDISQVL
+1250 RMDISQIL

-1344 VTGMQQGNYDKLNE
+1344 VTGMQQGNYDKLND
-1358 KGFIPEETIIN
+1358 KGFVPEETIIN

-1422 NVRLRMERIP
+1422 NVRLRMERVP
-1432 IIGDKFCLTDDH
+1432 IIGDKF
-1444 EVLTSDGW
+1444 
-1452 KQINRVTTDDTVCCL
+1452 
-1467 NPEDNTIVYNKPSE
+1467 
-1481 TYKFDHEGEMY
+1481 
-1492 SLKSQQ
+1492 
-1498 VDLVTTMNHKMY
+1498 
-1510 VKKRDRKSFELIEAK
+1510 
-1525 DINGKR
+1525 
-1531 VSYKKNG
+1531 
-1538 INNQRELES
+1538 
-1547 FKVPNS
+1547 
-1553 EKILNM
+1553 
-1559 NDFLVFLGI
+1559 
-1568 WFAEG
+1568 
-1573 WTDKHNK
+1573 
-1580 RITISVNKK
+1580 
-1589 IVQTEIERV
+1589 
-1598 CNNLDIHIIK
+1598 
-1608 SNDKWHMHKI
+1608 
-1618 EIYNY
+1618 
-1623 LKDYSNG
+1623 
-1630 AVNKSLPKWVFNLN
+1630 
-1644 RDQSRILLE
+1644 
-1653 SMLKGDGY
+1653 
-1661 KTKSNTCK
+1661 
-1669 YFTSSKQLK
+1669 
-1678 DDVQQLALHCEWSA
+1678 
-1692 NIYERDMSGPYS
+1692 
-1704 INSKGKEIIPTTQ
+1704 
-1717 AYELSIIKSKNTPT
+1717 
-1731 VNHGHVKTQNG
+1731 
-1742 QKEEIIDFK
+1742 
-1751 GKVYCLEVP
+1751 
-1760 SHIFYVR
+1760 
-1767 LNGKPVWTGNSNRHG
+1767 SNRHG

-1828 SKYGAVTGQHVDG
+1828 SKYGAETGQYVDG
-1841 TPFNNYNVAKLPDLL
+1841 TPFNNYDVAKLPEML
-1856 KSVGFN
+1856 KSVGFK
-1862 PYGLETMYCGITG
+1862 PYGTETMYCGITG

-1957 HICDDCGRFAA
+1957 HICDECGRFAA

-1973 DYYYCDGC
+1973 DYYYCEGC

-2008 QPRIRTRQSVFEASV
+2008 QPRIRTRQSVFEANV

>member
-1 MSLVE
+1 MLLMSLVE

-16 YFNQDQVLF
+16 YFDQDQVLF

-98 AHIYADIEQVVERI
+98 ANIYADIEQVVERV

-120 IKVVTKNSEED
+120 VKVVTKNTEED

-183 DNKPLVFTKKESSFP
+183 DNKPLVFTKKDSSFP
-198 RGYFY
+198 RGHFF

-217 LQILNIKERKDSTFI
+217 LQILNIKEKKDSTFI
-232 ISTSQLSDIK
+232 ISTSQLSDVK

-312 TDEELADKQKKI
+312 TDEELAVKQKKI

-337 LGEDIKLKIRYISY
+337 LGEDIKLKIKYISY
-351 MFNKMFKVMLNREEP
+351 MFNKMFKVILEREEQ

-470 LDASTAN
+470 LDASTSN

-483 VNSLQAQFLCLTKD
+483 VNNLQAQFL
-497 SIVLLN
+497 
-503 DRYSSKPI
+503 
-511 SKLTEADKVISLT
+511 
-524 KDMNEEPTKIFNN
+524 
-537 FERMAD
+537 
-543 DIKKIVT
+543 
-550 ISGREIKATNDHPF
+550 
-564 LVKRQDNYEWIQ
+564 
-576 LKDINES
+576 
-583 DLLVIRNCDNYIEE
+583 
-597 DTMNYIN
+597 
-604 IDVTNEEIIK
+604 
-614 PYIRELTELGYIETT
+614 
-629 SSSDKLYL
+629 
-637 KLDIQKQKMIARLIA
+637 
-652 SLNTDGN
+652 
-659 INLKDKKY
+659 
-667 YAVSFNLGEEQDIFD
+667 
-682 VNDDINRLG
+682 
-691 FGGGTISRRTTKL
+691 
-704 VDKYSNRETIFKTWR
+704 
-719 LDKGGPFAGLIT
+719 
-731 FMGGFTGNKVKTVK
+731 
-745 FLPDWISNN
+745 
-754 QKSVKREFLSGLQGG
+754 
-769 DGCRLSVQ
+769 
-777 HNNENDKV
+777 
-785 CLGEFKQTCVSDTLR
+785 
-800 STISYMDNINK
+800 
-811 LFSEFN
+811 
-817 IISSVHHK
+817 
-825 EKEEKDKFEVS
+825 
-836 IRFSQTTENLEK
+836 
-848 LVSNIGY
+848 
-855 RYCEEKRRK
+855 
-864 SAIPLEYCKIRVFN
+864 
-878 KNLVDQIKDNVLTLH
+878 
-893 KEGKKPAE
+893 
-901 IVKETELTYNFV
+901 
-913 TKTLRQFKEDRLS
+913 
-926 NSRYITTI
+926 
-934 SYDELLKNSLPN
+934 
-946 GCIAV
+946 
-951 PIYKIDECEPEMVY
+951 
-965 DFTTVSDNHNF
+965 
-976 IANSFVTHNCPTETP
+976 CPTETP

-1022 IKQFGKSE
+1022 IKKFGKSD

-1067 RNRQEGVLDKFTTVY
+1067 KSRQEGILDKFTSVY

-1088 EICIFSDGGRMIRPI
+1088 EIGIFSDGGRLIRPI

-1109 KVNMTKEVLAEIN
+1109 KVNMTKDVLEEIN
-1122 RQVDTTSESNSTNK
+1122 RQVDTTVEYKNSK
-1136 GNSWNI
+1136 KSNSWNI
-1142 LMDRFPNLLEYE
+1142 LMDKFPNLLEYE
-1154 DIETS
+1154 DIES
-1159 GYLMIA
+1159 SSYLMIA
-1165 QTPYDLESNETN
+1165 QTPYDLESNESN
-1177 KNRDLKHKDINDV
+1177 KSRDLKHKDINDV

-1404 VIDRVHTGVYNND
+1404 VIDRVHTGIYNND

-1422 NVRLRMERIP
+1422 NVRLRMERVP
-1432 IIGDKFCLTDDH
+1432 IIGDKF
-1444 EVLTSDGW
+1444 
-1452 KQINRVTTDDTVCCL
+1452 
-1467 NPEDNTIVYNKPSE
+1467 
-1481 TYKFDHEGEMY
+1481 
-1492 SLKSQQ
+1492 
-1498 VDLVTTMNHKMY
+1498 
-1510 VKKRDRKSFELIEAK
+1510 
-1525 DINGKR
+1525 
-1531 VSYKKNG
+1531 
-1538 INNQRELES
+1538 
-1547 FKVPNS
+1547 
-1553 EKILNM
+1553 
-1559 NDFLVFLGI
+1559 
-1568 WFAEG
+1568 
-1573 WTDKHNK
+1573 
-1580 RITISVNKK
+1580 
-1589 IVQTEIERV
+1589 
-1598 CNNLDIHIIK
+1598 
-1608 SNDKWHMHKI
+1608 
-1618 EIYNY
+1618 
-1623 LKDYSNG
+1623 
-1630 AVNKSLPKWVFNLN
+1630 
-1644 RDQSRILLE
+1644 
-1653 SMLKGDGY
+1653 
-1661 KTKSNTCK
+1661 
-1669 YFTSSKQLK
+1669 
-1678 DDVQQLALHCEWSA
+1678 
-1692 NIYERDMSGPYS
+1692 
-1704 INSKGKEIIPTTQ
+1704 
-1717 AYELSIIKSKNTPT
+1717 
-1731 VNHGHVKTQNG
+1731 
-1742 QKEEIIDFK
+1742 
-1751 GKVYCLEVP
+1751 
-1760 SHIFYVR
+1760 
-1767 LNGKPVWTGNSNRHG
+1767 SNRHG

-1795 MPFTESGM
+1795 MPFTENGM

-1828 SKYGAVTGQHVDG
+1828 SKYGAETGQYVDG
-1841 TPFNNYNVAKLPDLL
+1841 TPFNNYDVAKLPDLL

-1862 PYGLETMYCGITG
+1862 PYGTETMYCGITG

-1935 IAHGVGQ
+1935 VAHGVGQ

-1957 HICDDCGRFAA
+1957 HICDECGRFAA

-1973 DYYYCDGC
+1973 DYYYCEGC

>member
-6 YEDIKNLIRL
+6 YEDIRNLIRL
-16 YFNQDQVLF
+16 YFNQEQVLY

-52 ENVDKTDIY
+52 ENVDKTDIF

-70 RLKPVVFDNNP
+70 RLKPVVFENNP
-81 NEIMYPDQA
+81 NEIMFPDQA

-98 AHIYADIEQVVERI
+98 ANIYADVEQIVEKTNI
-112 NVLTGETT
+112 LTGENTV
-120 IKVVTKNSEED
+120 KVVTKNNEED
-131 PIAIASVPIMVK
+131 PIAIASIPVMVK

-163 GGYFIVN
+163 GGYFLVN

-183 DNKPLVFTKKESSFP
+183 DNKPLVFTKKDSSFP
-198 RGYFY
+198 RGHYF

-217 LQILNIKERKDSTFI
+217 LQILNIKEKKDSTFV

-286 GNIIRTK
+286 GNVIRTK

-298 FLITKLRRNKRFSQ
+298 YLITKLRRNKRFSQ
-312 TDEELADKQKKI
+312 SDEELAVKQKKI

-337 LGEDIKLKIRYISY
+337 LGEDIKLKIRFICI
-351 MFNKMFKVMLNREEP
+351 MFNKMFKVMLKREEQ

-421 PNAIEQGI
+421 PNSIEQGI

-458 SNSYLRRVMAPS
+458 ANSYLRRVMAPS
-470 LDASTAN
+470 LDNTTSN

-483 VNSLQAQFLCLTKD
+483 VNNLQAQFL
-497 SIVLLN
+497 
-503 DRYSSKPI
+503 
-511 SKLTEADKVISLT
+511 
-524 KDMNEEPTKIFNN
+524 
-537 FERMAD
+537 
-543 DIKKIVT
+543 
-550 ISGREIKATNDHPF
+550 
-564 LVKRQDNYEWIQ
+564 
-576 LKDINES
+576 
-583 DLLVIRNCDNYIEE
+583 
-597 DTMNYIN
+597 
-604 IDVTNEEIIK
+604 
-614 PYIRELTELGYIETT
+614 
-629 SSSDKLYL
+629 
-637 KLDIQKQKMIARLIA
+637 
-652 SLNTDGN
+652 
-659 INLKDKKY
+659 
-667 YAVSFNLGEEQDIFD
+667 
-682 VNDDINRLG
+682 
-691 FGGGTISRRTTKL
+691 
-704 VDKYSNRETIFKTWR
+704 
-719 LDKGGPFAGLIT
+719 
-731 FMGGFTGNKVKTVK
+731 
-745 FLPDWISNN
+745 
-754 QKSVKREFLSGLQGG
+754 
-769 DGCRLSVQ
+769 
-777 HNNENDKV
+777 
-785 CLGEFKQTCVSDTLR
+785 
-800 STISYMDNINK
+800 
-811 LFSEFN
+811 
-817 IISSVHHK
+817 
-825 EKEEKDKFEVS
+825 
-836 IRFSQTTENLEK
+836 
-848 LVSNIGY
+848 
-855 RYCEEKRRK
+855 
-864 SAIPLEYCKIRVFN
+864 
-878 KNLVDQIKDNVLTLH
+878 
-893 KEGKKPAE
+893 
-901 IVKETELTYNFV
+901 
-913 TKTLRQFKEDRLS
+913 
-926 NSRYITTI
+926 
-934 SYDELLKNSLPN
+934 
-946 GCIAV
+946 
-951 PIYKIDECEPEMVY
+951 
-965 DFTTVSDNHNF
+965 
-976 IANSFVTHNCPTETP
+976 CPTETP

-1002 SMSATI
+1002 SMSSTI
-1008 TMQNSSQLE
+1008 TMQNDSQLE

-1022 IKQFGKSE
+1022 IKKFGKSE
-1030 LPTNID
+1030 KPTEIS
-1036 PLDIPV
+1036 PLEISS

-1054 VTKEPYE
+1054 VTKEPYD
-1061 LYTILK
+1061 LYTLLK
-1067 RNRQEGVLDKFTTVY
+1067 KNRQEGILDKFTSVY

-1088 EICIFSDGGRMIRPI
+1088 EIGIFSDGGRLIRPI

-1109 KVNMTKEVLAEIN
+1109 KVNMTKEVLDEIN
-1122 RQVDTTSESNSTNK
+1122 KQIDTTKESAEVKK

-1142 LMDRFPNLLEYE
+1142 LMDKFPKLLEYE
-1154 DIETS
+1154 DIES
-1159 GYLMIA
+1159 SNYLMIA
-1165 QTPYDLESNETN
+1165 QTPYDLVVNEEN

-1240 IGIYLTSYKD
+1240 IGVYLTSYKD
-1250 RMDISQVL
+1250 RMDISQIL

-1331 SQDDVFT
+1331 SQDDIFT

-1344 VTGMQQGNYDKLNE
+1344 VTGMQQGNYDKLND
-1358 KGFIPEETIIN
+1358 KGFVPEETIID

-1422 NVRLRMERIP
+1422 NVRLRMERVP
-1432 IIGDKFCLTDDH
+1432 IIGDKF
-1444 EVLTSDGW
+1444 
-1452 KQINRVTTDDTVCCL
+1452 
-1467 NPEDNTIVYNKPSE
+1467 
-1481 TYKFDHEGEMY
+1481 
-1492 SLKSQQ
+1492 
-1498 VDLVTTMNHKMY
+1498 
-1510 VKKRDRKSFELIEAK
+1510 
-1525 DINGKR
+1525 
-1531 VSYKKNG
+1531 
-1538 INNQRELES
+1538 
-1547 FKVPNS
+1547 
-1553 EKILNM
+1553 
-1559 NDFLVFLGI
+1559 
-1568 WFAEG
+1568 
-1573 WTDKHNK
+1573 
-1580 RITISVNKK
+1580 
-1589 IVQTEIERV
+1589 
-1598 CNNLDIHIIK
+1598 
-1608 SNDKWHMHKI
+1608 
-1618 EIYNY
+1618 
-1623 LKDYSNG
+1623 
-1630 AVNKSLPKWVFNLN
+1630 
-1644 RDQSRILLE
+1644 
-1653 SMLKGDGY
+1653 
-1661 KTKSNTCK
+1661 
-1669 YFTSSKQLK
+1669 
-1678 DDVQQLALHCEWSA
+1678 
-1692 NIYERDMSGPYS
+1692 
-1704 INSKGKEIIPTTQ
+1704 
-1717 AYELSIIKSKNTPT
+1717 
-1731 VNHGHVKTQNG
+1731 
-1742 QKEEIIDFK
+1742 
-1751 GKVYCLEVP
+1751 
-1760 SHIFYVR
+1760 
-1767 LNGKPVWTGNSNRHG
+1767 SNRHG

-1814 PSRMTHAQLLECLA
+1814 PSRMTHAQILECLA
-1828 SKYGAVTGQHVDG
+1828 SKYGAITGQYVDG
-1841 TPFNNYNVAKLPDLL
+1841 TPFNNYDVSKLPDML
-1856 KSVGFN
+1856 KSVGFK
-1862 PYGLETMYCGITG
+1862 PYGTETMYCGITG

-1957 HICDDCGRFAA
+1957 HICDVCGRFAS

-1973 DYYYCDGC
+1973 DYYYCEGC

-2008 QPRIRTRQSVFEASV
+2008 QPRIRTRQSVFEANV

>member
-1 MSLVE
+1 M
-6 YEDIKNLIRL
+6 
-16 YFNQDQVLF
+16 
-25 NHLFSSFNQ
+25 
-34 LIEEII
+34 
-40 PFTLIKENNYFY
+40 
-52 ENVDKTDIY
+52 
-61 LHGFRCKNI
+61 
-70 RLKPVVFDNNP
+70 
-81 NEIMYPDQA
+81 
-90 RKNHLNYF
+90 
-98 AHIYADIEQVVERI
+98 
-112 NVLTGETT
+112 
-120 IKVVTKNSEED
+120 VTKNNEED
-131 PIAIASVPIMVK
+131 PIAIASIPVMVK

-163 GGYFIVN
+163 GGYFLVN

-183 DNKPLVFTKKESSFP
+183 DNKPLVFTKKDSSFP
-198 RGYFY
+198 RGHYF

-217 LQILNIKERKDSTFI
+217 LQILNIKEKKDSTFV

-286 GNIIRTK
+286 GNVIRTK

-298 FLITKLRRNKRFSQ
+298 YLITKLRRNKRFSQ
-312 TDEELADKQKKI
+312 SDEELAVKQKDI
-324 FLEKIFRKDLLPH
+324 FRKIFRKDLLPH
-337 LGEDIKLKIRYISY
+337 LGEDIKLKIRFICI
-351 MFNKMFKVMLNREEP
+351 MFNKMFKVMLKREEQ

-421 PNAIEQGI
+421 PNSIEQGI

-458 SNSYLRRVMAPS
+458 ANSYLRRVMAPS
-470 LDASTAN
+470 LDNTTSN

-483 VNSLQAQFLCLTKD
+483 VNNLQAQFL
-497 SIVLLN
+497 
-503 DRYSSKPI
+503 
-511 SKLTEADKVISLT
+511 
-524 KDMNEEPTKIFNN
+524 
-537 FERMAD
+537 
-543 DIKKIVT
+543 
-550 ISGREIKATNDHPF
+550 
-564 LVKRQDNYEWIQ
+564 
-576 LKDINES
+576 
-583 DLLVIRNCDNYIEE
+583 
-597 DTMNYIN
+597 
-604 IDVTNEEIIK
+604 
-614 PYIRELTELGYIETT
+614 
-629 SSSDKLYL
+629 
-637 KLDIQKQKMIARLIA
+637 
-652 SLNTDGN
+652 
-659 INLKDKKY
+659 
-667 YAVSFNLGEEQDIFD
+667 
-682 VNDDINRLG
+682 
-691 FGGGTISRRTTKL
+691 
-704 VDKYSNRETIFKTWR
+704 
-719 LDKGGPFAGLIT
+719 
-731 FMGGFTGNKVKTVK
+731 
-745 FLPDWISNN
+745 
-754 QKSVKREFLSGLQGG
+754 
-769 DGCRLSVQ
+769 
-777 HNNENDKV
+777 
-785 CLGEFKQTCVSDTLR
+785 
-800 STISYMDNINK
+800 
-811 LFSEFN
+811 
-817 IISSVHHK
+817 
-825 EKEEKDKFEVS
+825 
-836 IRFSQTTENLEK
+836 
-848 LVSNIGY
+848 
-855 RYCEEKRRK
+855 
-864 SAIPLEYCKIRVFN
+864 
-878 KNLVDQIKDNVLTLH
+878 
-893 KEGKKPAE
+893 
-901 IVKETELTYNFV
+901 
-913 TKTLRQFKEDRLS
+913 
-926 NSRYITTI
+926 
-934 SYDELLKNSLPN
+934 
-946 GCIAV
+946 
-951 PIYKIDECEPEMVY
+951 
-965 DFTTVSDNHNF
+965 
-976 IANSFVTHNCPTETP
+976 CPTETP

-1002 SMSATI
+1002 SMSSTI
-1008 TMQNSSQLE
+1008 TMQNDSQLE

-1022 IKQFGKSE
+1022 IKKFGKSE
-1030 LPTNID
+1030 KPTEIS
-1036 PLDIPV
+1036 PLEISS

-1061 LYTILK
+1061 LYTLLK
-1067 RNRQEGVLDKFTTVY
+1067 KNRQEGILDKFTSVY

-1088 EICIFSDGGRMIRPI
+1088 EIGIFSDGGRLIRPI

-1109 KVNMTKEVLAEIN
+1109 KVNMTKEVLDEIN
-1122 RQVDTTSESNSTNK
+1122 KQIDTTKESAEVKK

-1142 LMDRFPNLLEYE
+1142 LMDKFPELLEYE
-1154 DIETS
+1154 DIES
-1159 GYLMIA
+1159 SNYLMIA
-1165 QTPYDLESNETN
+1165 QTPYDLVANEEN
-1177 KNRDLKHKDINDV
+1177 KNRDLKHKDVNDV

-1240 IGIYLTSYKD
+1240 IGVYLTSYKD
-1250 RMDISQVL
+1250 RMDISQIL

-1331 SQDDVFT
+1331 SQDDIFT

-1344 VTGMQQGNYDKLNE
+1344 VTGMQQGNYDKLND
-1358 KGFIPEETIIN
+1358 KGFVPEETIID

-1422 NVRLRMERIP
+1422 NVRLRMERVP
-1432 IIGDKFCLTDDH
+1432 IIGDKF
-1444 EVLTSDGW
+1444 
-1452 KQINRVTTDDTVCCL
+1452 
-1467 NPEDNTIVYNKPSE
+1467 
-1481 TYKFDHEGEMY
+1481 
-1492 SLKSQQ
+1492 
-1498 VDLVTTMNHKMY
+1498 
-1510 VKKRDRKSFELIEAK
+1510 
-1525 DINGKR
+1525 
-1531 VSYKKNG
+1531 
-1538 INNQRELES
+1538 
-1547 FKVPNS
+1547 
-1553 EKILNM
+1553 
-1559 NDFLVFLGI
+1559 
-1568 WFAEG
+1568 
-1573 WTDKHNK
+1573 
-1580 RITISVNKK
+1580 
-1589 IVQTEIERV
+1589 
-1598 CNNLDIHIIK
+1598 
-1608 SNDKWHMHKI
+1608 
-1618 EIYNY
+1618 
-1623 LKDYSNG
+1623 
-1630 AVNKSLPKWVFNLN
+1630 
-1644 RDQSRILLE
+1644 
-1653 SMLKGDGY
+1653 
-1661 KTKSNTCK
+1661 
-1669 YFTSSKQLK
+1669 
-1678 DDVQQLALHCEWSA
+1678 
-1692 NIYERDMSGPYS
+1692 
-1704 INSKGKEIIPTTQ
+1704 
-1717 AYELSIIKSKNTPT
+1717 
-1731 VNHGHVKTQNG
+1731 
-1742 QKEEIIDFK
+1742 
-1751 GKVYCLEVP
+1751 
-1760 SHIFYVR
+1760 
-1767 LNGKPVWTGNSNRHG
+1767 SNRHG

-1814 PSRMTHAQLLECLA
+1814 PSRMTHAQILECLA
-1828 SKYGAVTGQHVDG
+1828 SKYGAITGQYVDG
-1841 TPFNNYNVAKLPDLL
+1841 TPFNNYDVSKLPDML
-1856 KSVGFN
+1856 KSVGFK
-1862 PYGLETMYCGITG
+1862 PYGTETMYCGITG

-1957 HICDDCGRFAA
+1957 HICDVCGRFAS

-1973 DYYYCDGC
+1973 DYYYCEGC

-2008 QPRIRTRQSVFEASV
+2008 QPRIRTRQSVFEANV

>member
-6 YEDIKNLIRL
+6 YEDIRNLIRL
-16 YFNQDQVLF
+16 YFNQEQVLY

-52 ENVDKTDIY
+52 ENVDKTDIF

-70 RLKPVVFDNNP
+70 RLKPVVFENNP
-81 NEIMYPDQA
+81 NEIMFPDQA

-98 AHIYADIEQVVERI
+98 ANIYADVEQIVEKTNI
-112 NVLTGETT
+112 LTGENTV
-120 IKVVTKNSEED
+120 KVVTKNNEED
-131 PIAIASVPIMVK
+131 PIAIASIPVMVK

-163 GGYFIVN
+163 GGYFLVN

-183 DNKPLVFTKKESSFP
+183 DNKPLVFTKKDSSFP
-198 RGYFY
+198 RGHYF

-217 LQILNIKERKDSTFI
+217 LQILNIKEKKDSTFV

-286 GNIIRTK
+286 GNVIRTK

-298 FLITKLRRNKRFSQ
+298 YLITKLRRNKRFSQ
-312 TDEELADKQKKI
+312 SDEELAVKQKKI

-337 LGEDIKLKIRYISY
+337 LGEDIKLKIRFICI
-351 MFNKMFKVMLNREEP
+351 MFNKMFKVMLKREEQ

-421 PNAIEQGI
+421 PNSIEQGI

-458 SNSYLRRVMAPS
+458 ANSYLRRVMAPS
-470 LDASTAN
+470 LDNTTSN

-483 VNSLQAQFLCLTKD
+483 VNNLQAQFL
-497 SIVLLN
+497 
-503 DRYSSKPI
+503 
-511 SKLTEADKVISLT
+511 
-524 KDMNEEPTKIFNN
+524 
-537 FERMAD
+537 
-543 DIKKIVT
+543 
-550 ISGREIKATNDHPF
+550 
-564 LVKRQDNYEWIQ
+564 
-576 LKDINES
+576 
-583 DLLVIRNCDNYIEE
+583 
-597 DTMNYIN
+597 
-604 IDVTNEEIIK
+604 
-614 PYIRELTELGYIETT
+614 
-629 SSSDKLYL
+629 
-637 KLDIQKQKMIARLIA
+637 
-652 SLNTDGN
+652 
-659 INLKDKKY
+659 
-667 YAVSFNLGEEQDIFD
+667 
-682 VNDDINRLG
+682 
-691 FGGGTISRRTTKL
+691 
-704 VDKYSNRETIFKTWR
+704 
-719 LDKGGPFAGLIT
+719 
-731 FMGGFTGNKVKTVK
+731 
-745 FLPDWISNN
+745 
-754 QKSVKREFLSGLQGG
+754 
-769 DGCRLSVQ
+769 
-777 HNNENDKV
+777 
-785 CLGEFKQTCVSDTLR
+785 
-800 STISYMDNINK
+800 
-811 LFSEFN
+811 
-817 IISSVHHK
+817 
-825 EKEEKDKFEVS
+825 
-836 IRFSQTTENLEK
+836 
-848 LVSNIGY
+848 
-855 RYCEEKRRK
+855 
-864 SAIPLEYCKIRVFN
+864 
-878 KNLVDQIKDNVLTLH
+878 
-893 KEGKKPAE
+893 
-901 IVKETELTYNFV
+901 
-913 TKTLRQFKEDRLS
+913 
-926 NSRYITTI
+926 
-934 SYDELLKNSLPN
+934 
-946 GCIAV
+946 
-951 PIYKIDECEPEMVY
+951 
-965 DFTTVSDNHNF
+965 
-976 IANSFVTHNCPTETP
+976 CPTETP

-1002 SMSATI
+1002 SMSSTI
-1008 TMQNSSQLE
+1008 TMQNDSQLE

-1022 IKQFGKSE
+1022 IKKFGKSE
-1030 LPTNID
+1030 KPTEIS
-1036 PLDIPV
+1036 PLEISS

-1061 LYTILK
+1061 LYTLLK
-1067 RNRQEGVLDKFTTVY
+1067 KNRQEGILDKFTSVY

-1088 EICIFSDGGRMIRPI
+1088 EIGIFSDGGRLIRPI

-1109 KVNMTKEVLAEIN
+1109 KVNMTKEVLDEIN
-1122 RQVDTTSESNSTNK
+1122 KQIDTTKESAEVKK

-1142 LMDRFPNLLEYE
+1142 LMDKFPKLLEYE
-1154 DIETS
+1154 DIES
-1159 GYLMIA
+1159 SNYLMIA
-1165 QTPYDLESNETN
+1165 QTPYDLVANEEN

-1240 IGIYLTSYKD
+1240 IGVYLTSYKD
-1250 RMDISQVL
+1250 RMDISQIL

-1331 SQDDVFT
+1331 SQDDIFT

-1344 VTGMQQGNYDKLNE
+1344 VTGMQQGNYDKLND
-1358 KGFIPEETIIN
+1358 KGFVPEETIID

-1422 NVRLRMERIP
+1422 NVRLRMERVP
-1432 IIGDKFCLTDDH
+1432 IIGDKF
-1444 EVLTSDGW
+1444 
-1452 KQINRVTTDDTVCCL
+1452 
-1467 NPEDNTIVYNKPSE
+1467 
-1481 TYKFDHEGEMY
+1481 
-1492 SLKSQQ
+1492 
-1498 VDLVTTMNHKMY
+1498 
-1510 VKKRDRKSFELIEAK
+1510 
-1525 DINGKR
+1525 
-1531 VSYKKNG
+1531 
-1538 INNQRELES
+1538 
-1547 FKVPNS
+1547 
-1553 EKILNM
+1553 
-1559 NDFLVFLGI
+1559 
-1568 WFAEG
+1568 
-1573 WTDKHNK
+1573 
-1580 RITISVNKK
+1580 
-1589 IVQTEIERV
+1589 
-1598 CNNLDIHIIK
+1598 
-1608 SNDKWHMHKI
+1608 
-1618 EIYNY
+1618 
-1623 LKDYSNG
+1623 
-1630 AVNKSLPKWVFNLN
+1630 
-1644 RDQSRILLE
+1644 
-1653 SMLKGDGY
+1653 
-1661 KTKSNTCK
+1661 
-1669 YFTSSKQLK
+1669 
-1678 DDVQQLALHCEWSA
+1678 
-1692 NIYERDMSGPYS
+1692 
-1704 INSKGKEIIPTTQ
+1704 
-1717 AYELSIIKSKNTPT
+1717 
-1731 VNHGHVKTQNG
+1731 
-1742 QKEEIIDFK
+1742 
-1751 GKVYCLEVP
+1751 
-1760 SHIFYVR
+1760 
-1767 LNGKPVWTGNSNRHG
+1767 SNRHG

-1828 SKYGAVTGQHVDG
+1828 SKYGAITGQYVDG
-1841 TPFNNYNVAKLPDLL
+1841 TPFNNYDVSKLPDML
-1856 KSVGFN
+1856 KSVGFK
-1862 PYGLETMYCGITG
+1862 PYGTETMYCGITG

-1957 HICDDCGRFAA
+1957 HICDVCGRFAS

-1973 DYYYCDGC
+1973 DYYYCEGC

-2008 QPRIRTRQSVFEASV
+2008 QPRIRTRQSVFEANV